1 MWRWTR
7 PIPGTAGWQAGSRLA
22 ATATK
27 VPADRGLTTLPNI
40 TCLTPHCECIV
51 ALVRRFYS
59 IRDVAE
65 EPRRTAHQITHCEVD
80 HIIAARA
87 RRLLE
92 EPPERDTTSVPPA
105 EPISAPPRHST
116 TTPPPPPPH
125 SLSTTPSSIW
135 VPARYSLLPAIVAV
149 SEELELDL
157 ALGRISIATH
167 PIHCPLH
174 SIRRHIS

>member
-22 ATATK
+22 ATATN
-27 VPADRGLTTLPNI
+27 VPADRGLTTLPNN

-105 EPISAPPRHST
+105 ENPSPHRRVTRRRHLHLHLHTRSRPHPRPSGCPLVTLSCPPL
-116 TTPPPPPPH
+116 
-125 SLSTTPSSIW
+125 SLSPRSWSW
-135 VPARYSLLPAIVAV
+135 
-149 SEELELDL
+149 
-157 ALGRISIATH
+157 ISRWAA
-167 PIHCPLH
+167 
-174 SIRRHIS
+174 SR